1 MLGRGTRAPTP
12 QRGHER
18 RSPKELSVQGEAAAS
33 FQVHAEN
40 WTLSNSSQG
49 KMNFSAP
56 VPVLPKWFLLC
67 SKEWE
72 PRVPPNHRF
81 PHEIFF
87 LKRFFRFYWVWD
99 IFGGEMIT
107 CVCHDEVESWSC
119 SLVFEQRSLLMSWH
133 LSEGT
138 LSTWNGVKKR
148 SAIIS
153 VIPTS
158 LWTTYFAM
166 HCVTRHRRAFVDSY
180 RYLSHILYL

>member
-1 MLGRGTRAPTP
+1 MR
-12 QRGHER
+12 
-18 RSPKELSVQGEAAAS
+18 GEALR
-33 FQVHAEN
+33 N
-40 WTLSNSSQG
+40 W
-49 KMNFSAP
+49 
-56 VPVLPKWFLLC
+56 V
-67 SKEWE
+67 SKEKL
-72 PRVPPNHRF
+72 PLHFKSIQKTGRF
-81 PHEIFF
+81 PILLKGKWTSLHQFLFFPSDFFCAPKNESHEYLPIIGSLMRFFF

-133 LSEGT
+133 SSEGT